1 MGRMSKNDKGFSLV
15 ELIIVIAIIS
25 VIITAAVLSISL
37 IFGANARTC
46 ANDVKS
52 ALAGNK
58 IAAMGKNAA
67 FLEIY
72 RDAGNENIYCRQFQQ
87 NTDGTWRGGE
97 PEKIGNAR
105 VYIAYCPDGGTE
117 TELGAGDSIYMA
129 YDRSSGS
136 FRDSGVMQKDDGTS
150 VTIQF
155 YSYIH
160 VTGGRKDLMVKMTK
174 LTGKVSIDAV
184 P

>member
-1 MGRMSKNDKGFSLV
+1 
-15 ELIIVIAIIS
+15 
-25 VIITAAVLSISL
+25 
-37 IFGANARTC
+37 
-46 ANDVKS
+46 
-52 ALAGNK
+52 
-58 IAAMGKNAA
+58 
-67 FLEIY
+67 
-72 RDAGNENIYCRQFQQ
+72 
-87 NTDGTWRGGE
+87 
-97 PEKIGNAR
+97 
-105 VYIAYCPDGGTE
+105 
-117 TELGAGDSIYMA
+117 MA

-174 LTGKVSIDAV
+174 LTGKVSIEAV